1 MTKTRNK
8 RNNRAKT
15 KKRGGGFFGN
25 AEPYELR
32 DSNIGNSIPLVSGAA
47 SEQLVK
53 NGPLLIGGIAAV
65 ILGFIF
71 IPKALK

>member
-8 RNNRAKT
+8 RNNKAKT

-32 DSNIGNSIPLVSGAA
+32 DSNIGNSIPLPSGATT
-47 SEQLVK
+47 EQLKK
-53 NGPLLIGGIAAV
+53 NGPLLVGGIVAV

>member
-1 MTKTRNK
+1 MNKTKNK

-15 KKRGGGFFGN
+15 KKGGSFFGN

-32 DSNIGNSIPLVSGAA
+32 DSNIGNNIPLVSGAT
-47 SEQLVK
+47 SEQLKK
-53 NGPLLIGGIAAV
+53 NGPLLFGGIAAV